1 MNLTSVYLSPI
12 DEWIEDNTN
21 GMIAGFLG
29 DDKIPTNIVA
39 FIVNAVYFRGA
50 WTYEF
55 DREDTIDGDF
65 ILRDETALPTRF
77 MTATRRM
84 GFINRSPA
92 LGGASAVVLDYG
104 KKVEDEPTEF
114 TSLFILPETSDIDS
128 MNDAV
133 SGLNSQSISKLLD
146 EARET
151 NVILKLPRFRLEFG
165 TDEPESLQAALENMG
180 MEIAFDESYFAK
192 FDEMSTSLDLTVDDV
207 LHGAVMEVTEVG
219 TEAAAVTVIPMRT
232 RSARQPP
239 PPPQMILDRPFL
251 VAIIHRTTGTP
262 IFMGRVE
269 EPEEPEDS

>member
-1 MNLTSVYLSPI
+1 
-12 DEWIEDNTN
+12 
-21 GMIAGFLG
+21 MISGFLG
-29 DDKIPTNIVA
+29 DDEIPDDTKA
-39 FIVNAVYFRGA
+39 FIVNAVYFKGA

-55 DREDTIDGDF
+55 DPEDTIDGDF

-77 MTATRRM
+77 MTTTREM
-84 GFINRSPA
+84 GFIDRSPA

-104 KKVEDEPTEF
+104 KKEEKGEPTEF
-114 TSLFILPETSDIDS
+114 TSLFILPATQDDDS
-128 MNDAV
+128 MNDAI
-133 SGLNSQSISKLLD
+133 SGLNSQSISELLD

-180 MEIAFDESYFAK
+180 MRIAFDGSYFRK
-192 FDEMSTSLDLTVDDV
+192 FDEMSTSLDLTVEDV

-219 TEAAAVTVIPMRT
+219 TEAAAVTVVPIRT

-239 PPPQMILDRPFL
+239 PPPQMIFDHAFL

-269 EPEEPEDS
+269 EPEEPEDSLGVGGDMS